1 MAFLCLEWD
10 SSAVV
15 GSEISPWHLLLGD
28 TPLSCL
34 PSQSDQLVGNTT
46 AVNANRS

>member
-15 GSEISPWHLLLGD
+15 GSEFSPWHSLVGD